1 MPIHEEP
8 RSKWPVVVMLA
19 LICATGVSL
28 IYVFRE
34 RQQTR
39 ELAAANHMLNAS
51 LTQMQSDLRT
61 VTDKLNDVLT
71 AKAPAPVEA
80 APVAPRPRVKARA
93 AQIRGS
99 IVKRA
104 PEDPRWNKIQTQL
117 AEQQKQIESTRDDL
131 GKTRD
136 DLQGRLNSTRDDLST
151 SIARNHDELVILEKR
166 GERSYTEF
174 KLDKEKQFQR
184 IGSVRLSLRKADL
197 KHKSF
202 DLAMMVDDNEL
213 QKKKVNLYE
222 PVWINLAGEQLELVV
237 NQISKDHVQ
246 GYLSAPKYKKSELA
260 GIQ

>member
-1 MPIHEEP
+1 MQTHDEP
-8 RSKWPVVVMLA
+8 RSKWLA
-19 LICATGVSL
+19 VGILVLICVTGISFS
-28 IYVFRE
+28 YVYRQ

-39 ELAAANHMLNAS
+39 ELAAANQTLNAS
-51 LTQMQSDLRT
+51 LTQVQSDLRA
-61 VTDKLNDVLT
+61 VTEKLNDVLS
-71 AKAPAPVEA
+71 AKSQPTPLEA
-80 APVAPRPRVKARA
+80 TPAPRPKAK

-99 IVKRA
+99 IVKKA
-104 PEDPRWNKIQTQL
+104 PVVKKDNPRWNQMQDQL
-117 AEQQKQIESTRDDL
+117 SDQQKQIENTREDL
-131 GKTRD
+131 GK
-136 DLQGRLNSTRDDLST
+136 TRDDLST
-151 SIARNHDELVILEKR
+151 SIARNHDELVTLQKR

-174 KLDKEKQFQR
+174 KLDKSKQFER

-202 DLAMMVDDNEL
+202 DLAMLVDDNEL

-237 NQISKDHVQ
+237 NQIAKDHVQ